1 MKVLSVFS
9 AAILVA
15 LFTGCETPRQTSTA
29 SLSGP
34 GTKRVYL
41 ATFDQTWR
49 ATANS
54 MRRSDFTVVRSDR
67 TASYMEARRMAYS
80 RPLDENIGIWV
91 RSLTP
96 TQTEVEV
103 VDRQSGPPVLALV
116 NREIELQSDIAA
128 NLAREVPPMGTA
140 PRSVVVEP
148 GGSTTTII
156 TTDRRD
162 VLTPER
168 RESLQREVDRLRD
181 DIRTQE
187 QRLRDLE
194 RELK

>member
-1 MKVLSVFS
+1 
-9 AAILVA
+9 
-15 LFTGCETPRQTSTA
+15 
-29 SLSGP
+29 LSGP

-67 TASYMEARRMAYS
+67 TAGYMEARRMAYS

-91 RSLTP
+91 RTVTP

-103 VDRQSGPPVLALV
+103 VDRQAGPPVLALV

-128 NLAREVPPMGTA
+128 NLAREVPPMGAA
-140 PRSVVVEP
+140 PRSVVVDP
-148 GGSTTTII
+148 GGTTTTII